1 MKWKGLMLKVS
12 QHSKEYYKSCIWSPD
27 GSCLLS
33 NSSTESLDLCFFD
46 DSWLYSSTSSDLKIS
61 RTWKLSASCYDYCFY
76 PFMNSQDHAS
86 CCFLTAIKDSPVQ
99 LWDVITGKLR
109 ASYIAPDHVE
119 IIRAPNAIS
128 FNLDGSKI
136 FCGYTNR
143 INVFATAIPGS
154 SSDKIST
161 TTCRKSKDGLKG
173 IISCISFNP
182 DYSGILAVGTF
193 SGEIGIYDERDY
205 SLLDLKY
212 VKSGV
217 SQIEFSKD
225 GKLMIT
231 ASRKSDEILVW
242 DLRNTGQVLFSLPR
256 NGFTNQR
263 LKFSINSS
271 GTCLGTGDT
280 SGLFTCFNLD
290 TGEKVF
296 SEQLYDD
303 VCSSVAYHPFLQF
316 LASSSGQ
323 RRHTISDNDGFDFD
337 QEENR
342 MGQISVWR
350 IDGS

>member
-1 MKWKGLMLKVS
+1 MFKVA
-12 QHSKEYYKSCIWSPD
+12 QHSKDYYKSCIWSPD

-33 NSSTESLDLCFFD
+33 NFSAESLDLYFFND
-46 DSWLYSSTSSDLKIS
+46 AWFSTETDLKVK

-86 CCFLTAIKDSPVQ
+86 CCFLTAVKDSPVQ

-119 IIRAPNAIS
+119 IIRAPNALA

-143 INVFATAIPGS
+143 INVFTTGIPGS
-154 SSDKIST
+154 NSDKIST
-161 TTCRKSKDGLKG
+161 TTSRKAKDGLKG
-173 IISCISFNP
+173 IISSISFNP
-182 DYSGILAVGTF
+182 DHSGILAVGTF

-212 VKSGV
+212 VETGV
-217 SQIEFSKD
+217 SQIEFSKN

-231 ASRKSDEILVW
+231 ASRKSNEILVW
-242 DLRNTGQVLFSLPR
+242 DLRNTGQVLFSLSR

-263 LKFSINSS
+263 LKFSLDPS
-271 GTCLGTGDT
+271 GKYIGTGDIKGVFT
-280 SGLFTCFNLD
+280 SFNLD

-296 SEQLYDD
+296 SKQLYDD
-303 VCSSVAYHPFLQF
+303 VCSSVAFHPFLPF
-316 LASSSGQ
+316 LASSSGE
-323 RRHTISDNDGFDFD
+323 RRERNNNNDGFD
-337 QEENR
+337 QEER
-342 MGQISVWR
+342 TMGQVSVWR
-350 IDGS
+350 LEEI